1 MASVSELIER
11 ESWMKDEVAV
21 EVKEDVL
28 QQLIDYAY
36 TQMLGP
42 FTRKSEVMSLN
53 TVVGHQGADSKW
65 NETPAPIS
73 STVHSVHVM

>member
-1 MASVSELIER
+1 MHKGVMASVSELIER

-42 FTRKSEVMSLN
+42 FTRKSEVITFDLLYCN
-53 TVVGHQGADSKW
+53 RTIRHLFNLYV
-65 NETPAPIS
+65 
-73 STVHSVHVM
+73 